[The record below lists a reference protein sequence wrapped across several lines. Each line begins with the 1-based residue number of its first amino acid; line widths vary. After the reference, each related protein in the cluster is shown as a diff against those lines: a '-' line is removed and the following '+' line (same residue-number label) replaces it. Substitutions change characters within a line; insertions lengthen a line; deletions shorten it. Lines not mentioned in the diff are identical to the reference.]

1 MNKLK
6 EIDFN
11 LSKINFEFKNQIVII
26 YAEPYKIFQEVKN
39 IALDKFI
46 DIFGAIPKNLHF
58 YYQGKDLEIR
68 EQDKIGDIFDHKEQ
82 ITIQVRLP
90 RLKLKH
96 KINNNLYTS
105 INTSISNISPLTK
118 SLSLILNEKSI
129 NPLNINNECNISSEK
144 IQYTRSK
151 TKKSYFKLNSTKTI
165 ANGKIQSKLVK
176 SNSSAFIPF
185 LNSEKKKPIDFSG
198 IIKKYNFRINLNDIG
213 NFAFCDKHKY
223 KVSEYCRTCRKFTCQ
238 QCKIEESHKEHLT
251 IQLNLTNLE
260 ESIKL
265 YITLLQTNEKKN
277 ISNINDCLG
286 EENNNLIDDEIF
298 NKKENDIMQKFD
310 VIINYYNSFMRR
322 IDKKIGSDKKKYRNM
337 VINNFNDVASRISM
351 QIDSILNKFE
361 HEMRNKQKKNISFEE
376 LQFYL
381 DEISKKEETL
391 ELIRERTI
399 KYLITFEI
407 NNRVESALDQI
418 ESTLD
423 MINDE
428 TNPFHLDKKYD
439 KELSKIINIQKN
451 KRNDIFNNNN
461 DTITNNNDDII
472 C

>member
-118 SLSLILNEKSI
+118 SLNLILNEKSI

-165 ANGKIQSKLVK
+165 ANGKIQTKLVK

-238 QCKIEESHKEHLT
+238 ECKIEELHKEHLT

-361 HEMRNKQKKNISFEE
+361 HEMRNKQKKI
-376 LQFYL
+376 YL
-381 DEISKKEETL
+381 L
-391 ELIRERTI
+391 
-399 KYLITFEI
+399 
-407 NNRVESALDQI
+407 
-418 ESTLD
+418 
-423 MINDE
+423 
-428 TNPFHLDKKYD
+428 
-439 KELSKIINIQKN
+439 KN
-451 KRNDIFNNNN
+451 CNFILMK
-461 DTITNNNDDII
+461 
-472 C
+472 